1 MTLQDYLSREGLTFT
16 AFAAL
21 IGTKY
26 PRTVERYAKGQQIPD
41 RTMMLRIVERT
52 SSEVMPNDFYGVG
65 HVAPDTSCGV
75 QRSPGNNGE
84 NSPQSVEEAA

>member
-41 RTMMLRIVERT
+41 RTMMLRIVDKTR
-52 SSEVMPNDFYGVG
+52 SEVMPNDFYGVG
-65 HVAPDTSCGV
+65 HTAPDMS
-75 QRSPGNNGE
+75 SSIPPSSGNLGE
-84 NSPQSVEEAA
+84 VSPQVEEEAA

>member
-41 RTMMLRIVERT
+41 RTMMLRIVEKTR
-52 SSEVMPNDFYGVG
+52 SEVMPNDFYGVG
-65 HVAPDTSCGV
+65 HIVSDRSASPPS
-75 QRSPGNNGE
+75 SPGNCPAT
-84 NSPQSVEEAA
+84 SPLAEETV

>member
-41 RTMMLRIVERT
+41 RTMMLRIVEKT

-65 HVAPDTSCGV
+65 HVAPDTSRSV
-75 QRSPGNNGE
+75 RPSPGNAKDF
-84 NSPQSVEEAA
+84 SPKDEEAA

>member
-41 RTMMLRIVERT
+41 RTMMLRIVEKT

-65 HVAPDTSCGV
+65 HVAPDTS
-75 QRSPGNNGE
+75 RSARPSPGN
-84 NSPQSVEEAA
+84 SPATSPLAEETA

>member
-16 AFAAL
+16 AFATL

-41 RTMMLRIVERT
+41 RTMMLRIVDKTR
-52 SSEVMPNDFYGVG
+52 SEVMPNDFYGVG
-65 HVAPDTSCGV
+65 HIAPDTSSSV
-75 QRSPGNNGE
+75 APSPGNVGE
-84 NSPQSVEEAA
+84 FSPKDEEAA